1 MILEHVMFLNLPTN
15 LEPTEVQNEVQLKT
29 GNILEGRRKG
39 GGGRCQGALPLP
51 SDFTDIEIRNPIS
64 APPPQ
69 DFWTFRRLWI
79 ILNIEPIKLKTVLI
93 KITLIEDCF

>member
-1 MILEHVMFLNLPTN
+1 MILEHVMFLNLPAN

-29 GNILEGRRKG
+29 SGYVIYWRGAGKG
-39 GGGRCQGALPLP
+39 WELPGGLTPP
-51 SDFTDIEIRNPIS
+51 PDFTDIEILLV
-64 APPPQ
+64 PPSPQ

>member
-39 GGGRCQGALPLP
+39 GELPGGLAPPPR
-51 SDFTDIEIRNPIS
+51 FYRYRNPIS
-64 APPPQ
+64 APPP
-69 DFWTFRRLWI
+69 
-79 ILNIEPIKLKTVLI
+79 
-93 KITLIEDCF
+93 KIFGSSVASELY